1 MKLNTIHKA
10 IQNYEKEK
18 IMLDLYAEEDRYE
31 CIDDIYNTY
40 YIDDLKLLTKAF
52 GIDLGDIDWN
62 DIGFNDV
69 ANIERLINKE
79 VDKYYK
85 SIDDELE
92 LINNIIRESDLPETI
107 PNEIKKYL
115 DLEQLRFSVDVRLN
129 QIQNRW

>member
-1 MKLNTIHKA
+1 MKLNTIHEA

-129 QIQNRW
+129 QIQNR

>member
-18 IMLDLYAEEDRYE
+18 IILDFYGEEERYE

-40 YIDDLKLLTKAF
+40 YIDDLKVLAEAF
-52 GIDLGDIDWN
+52 CIDLGDIDWN
-62 DIGFNDV
+62 NVGFNDV
-69 ANIERLINKE
+69 ADIERLIDKE

-92 LINNIIRESDLPETI
+92 LISDIIRESDLPETI
-107 PNEIKKYL
+107 PNEIEKYL
-115 DLEQLRFSVDVRLN
+115 DLEQLRFGVDVRLN
-129 QIQNRW
+129 QIQNR

>member
-92 LINNIIRESDLPETI
+92 LISNIIRESDLPETI

-115 DLEQLRFSVDVRLN
+115 DLAQLRFSVDVRLN
-129 QIQNRW
+129 QIQNR

>member
-1 MKLNTIHKA
+1 
-10 IQNYEKEK
+10 
-18 IMLDLYAEEDRYE
+18 MLDLYAEEDRYE

-129 QIQNRW
+129 QIQNR

>member
-18 IMLDLYAEEDRYE
+18 IMLDFYAEEDRFE

-40 YIDDLKLLTKAF
+40 YIDDLKLLAEAF
-52 GIDLGDIDWN
+52 SIDLSDIDWN

-69 ANIERLINKE
+69 VDIERLINKE

-92 LINNIIRESDLPETI
+92 LISDIIRESDLPETM

-115 DLEQLRFSVDVRLN
+115 DLEQLRFGIDVKLN
-129 QIQNRW
+129 QIQNR

>member
-115 DLEQLRFSVDVRLN
+115 DLEQLRFSIDVRLN
-129 QIQNRW
+129 QIQNR

>member
-92 LINNIIRESDLPETI
+92 LINNIIRESDLSETI

-129 QIQNRW
+129 QIQNR

>member
-69 ANIERLINKE
+69 VNIERLINKE

-92 LINNIIRESDLPETI
+92 LINNIIRESDLTETM

-129 QIQNRW
+129 QIQNR

>member
-129 QIQNRW
+129 QIQNR

>member
-115 DLEQLRFSVDVRLN
+115 DLEQLRFSVDVKLN
-129 QIQNRW
+129 QIQNR

>member
-18 IMLDLYAEEDRYE
+18 IILDFYGEEERYE

-40 YIDDLKLLTKAF
+40 YIDDLKVLAEAF
-52 GIDLGDIDWN
+52 DIDLGDIDWN

-69 ANIERLINKE
+69 ADIERLIDKE

-92 LINNIIRESDLPETI
+92 LISDIIRESDLPETI
-107 PNEIKKYL
+107 PNEIEKYL

-129 QIQNRW
+129 QIQNR

>member
-69 ANIERLINKE
+69 VNIEQLINKE

-129 QIQNRW
+129 QIQNR

>member
-40 YIDDLKLLTKAF
+40 YIDDLKLLAEAF
-52 GIDLGDIDWN
+52 SIDLSDIDWN

-69 ANIERLINKE
+69 VDIERLINKE

-85 SIDDELE
+85 SIDDELK
-92 LINNIIRESDLPETI
+92 LISDIIRESDLPETM
-107 PNEIKKYL
+107 PNEIEKYL
-115 DLEQLRFSVDVRLN
+115 DLEQLRFSVDTRLN
-129 QIQNRW
+129 QIQNR

>member
-31 CIDDIYNTY
+31 CINDIYNTY

-92 LINNIIRESDLPETI
+92 LINNIIRESDLSETI

-129 QIQNRW
+129 QIQNR